1 MSTKYAKV
9 PSASSGK
16 GFIIHNDWEISK
28 LQFSVLAEKDGF
40 MYIKIE
46 GEDSKI
52 GEWIK
57 RVVGTE
63 TTSTVVDDIIATLPP
78 PIEERVE
85 KLESDLTTIRSD
97 IAALKST
104 TEITK

>member
-9 PSASSGK
+9 SSASSGK
-16 GFIIHNDWEISK
+16 NFITHNDWEISK

-40 MYIKIE
+40 MYIRVD

-78 PIEERVE
+78 PIEERLALVE
-85 KLESDLTTIRSD
+85 SALNVVKDDVETLKTT
-97 IAALKST
+97 K
-104 TEITK
+104 EPTK

>member
-9 PSASSGK
+9 PSTNSGK
-16 GFIIHNDWEISK
+16 GFITHSDWEANK

-40 MYIKIE
+40 MYVKVE
-46 GEDSKI
+46 GEDIKI
-52 GEWIK
+52 GEWVK
-57 RVVGTE
+57 RVGGTE

>member
-9 PSASSGK
+9 PSANSGK
-16 GFIIHNDWEISK
+16 GFITHSDLEISK

-57 RVVGTE
+57 RVMGTE
-63 TTSTVVDDIIATLPP
+63 TTSTVVDDIIATFPP
-78 PIEERVE
+78 PIEKRVE
-85 KLESDLTTIRSD
+85 KLETDIETIKSDVTS
-97 IAALKST
+97 LKT
-104 TEITK
+104 VAGK

>member
-40 MYIKIE
+40 MYVKVE

-52 GEWIK
+52 SEWIK
-57 RVVGTE
+57 RVGGTE
-63 TTSTVVDDIIATLPP
+63 TTSTVVNDIIATLPP
-78 PIEERVE
+78 PIEQRVE
-85 KLESDLTTIRSD
+85 KLETDIETIKSDVTSLKT
-97 IAALKST
+97 AAAK
-104 TEITK
+104 

>member
-16 GFIIHNDWEISK
+16 NFITHNDWEVNK

-40 MYIKIE
+40 MYVKVE

-52 GEWIK
+52 NEWIK

-63 TTSTVVDDIIATLPP
+63 TTSIVVDDIIATFPP
-78 PIEERVE
+78 PIERRVE
-85 KLESDLTTIRSD
+85 KLETDIETIKSDVTSLKT
-97 IAALKST
+97 AAGK
-104 TEITK
+104 

>member
-40 MYIKIE
+40 MYIRVD

-57 RVVGTE
+57 RVMGTE
-63 TTSTVVDDIIATLPP
+63 TTSTVVDDIIATFPP
-78 PIEERVE
+78 PIEKRVE
-85 KLESDLTTIRSD
+85 KLETDIETIKSDVTS
-97 IAALKST
+97 LKT
-104 TEITK
+104 VAGK

>member
-16 GFIIHNDWEISK
+16 NFIAHSDWEISK

-40 MYIKIE
+40 MYVKVE

-57 RVVGTE
+57 RAGGTE
-63 TTSTVVDDIIATLPP
+63 TTSIVVDEIIATFPP
-78 PIEERVE
+78 PIEQRVE
-85 KLESDLTTIRSD
+85 KLESDLETIKSDVTT
-97 IAALKST
+97 LKST

>member
-16 GFIIHNDWEISK
+16 NFITHNDWEISK

-40 MYIKIE
+40 IYVRID

-52 GEWIK
+52 NEWIK
-57 RVVGTE
+57 RVNGTE
-63 TTSTVVDDIIATLPP
+63 TTLTVVNGIIATLPP
-78 PIEERVE
+78 PIEKRVE
-85 KLESDLTTIRSD
+85 KLEDDIETIRVDVTS
-97 IAALKST
+97 LKST
-104 TEITK
+104 AVK

>member
-40 MYIKIE
+40 MYVKVE

-52 GEWIK
+52 NEWIK

-63 TTSTVVDDIIATLPP
+63 TTSIVVDDIIATFPP
-78 PIEERVE
+78 PIERRVE
-85 KLESDLTTIRSD
+85 KLETDIETIKSDVTSLKT
-97 IAALKST
+97 AAGK
-104 TEITK
+104 

>member
-40 MYIKIE
+40 MYIRVD

-57 RVVGTE
+57 RVMGTE
-63 TTSTVVDDIIATLPP
+63 TTSTVVDDIIATFPP
-78 PIEERVE
+78 PIEKLVE
-85 KLESDLTTIRSD
+85 KLETDIETIKSDVTS
-97 IAALKST
+97 LKT
-104 TEITK
+104 VAGK

>member
-9 PSASSGK
+9 SSASSGK
-16 GFIIHNDWEISK
+16 GFITHNDREANR

-40 MYIKIE
+40 VYVKVE

-57 RVVGTE
+57 RVNGTE
-63 TTSTVVDDIIATLPP
+63 TTSTIVDDIIATFPP
-78 PIEERVE
+78 PIEKRVE
-85 KLESDLTTIRSD
+85 KLETDIETIKSDVTSLKT
-97 IAALKST
+97 AAAK
-104 TEITK
+104 